1 MLNITL
7 ACIGKLKET
16 YLRDGVTEYVKRLT
30 PYCKLNILELE
41 ESRIPDAPSDSQIA
55 SALAEEGKRILSKIP
70 STAHVIA
77 LCIEGSIISS
87 EDFGQYLN
95 KITVN
100 GSSHIVLVIG
110 GSWGLSPEVKKRAD
124 FKLSLSRMT
133 FTHQIA
139 RMLILEQLYRAFQI
153 NHKGKYHK

>member
-41 ESRIPDAPSDSQIA
+41 ESRMPDAPSDSQIA

-77 LCIEGSIISS
+77 LCIEGSVISS

-110 GSWGLSPEVKKRAD
+110 GFWGLSPEVKKRAD

>member
-41 ESRIPDAPSDSQIA
+41 ESRMPDTPSDSQIA
-55 SALAEEGKRILSKIP
+55 SVLADEGKRILSKIP
-70 STAHVIA
+70 ATAHVIA
-77 LCIEGSIISS
+77 LCIEGSMISS
-87 EDFGQYLN
+87 EDFGQYLD

-100 GSSHIVLVIG
+100 GNSHIVLVIG

-124 FKLSLSRMT
+124 FKLSLSCMT

>member
-16 YLRDGVTEYVKRLT
+16 YLRDSVTEYVKRLT

>member
-41 ESRIPDAPSDSQIA
+41 ESRMPDTPSDSQIA
-55 SALAEEGKRILSKIP
+55 SVLADEGKRILSKIP
-70 STAHVIA
+70 ATAHVIA
-77 LCIEGSIISS
+77 LCIEGSMISS
-87 EDFGQYLN
+87 EDFGQYLD

-100 GSSHIVLVIG
+100 GNSHIVLVIG

>member
-41 ESRIPDAPSDSQIA
+41 ESRMPDAPSDSQIA

>member
-7 ACIGKLKET
+7 ACIGKLKES

-41 ESRIPDAPSDSQIA
+41 ESRMPDAPSDSQIA
-55 SALAEEGKRILSKIP
+55 SVLAEEGKRILSKIP
-70 STAHVIA
+70 ATAHVIA
-77 LCIEGSIISS
+77 LCIEGSMIFS

-95 KITVN
+95 KIT
-100 GSSHIVLVIG
+100 
-110 GSWGLSPEVKKRAD
+110 KRAD

>member
-7 ACIGKLKET
+7 ACIGKLKES

-41 ESRIPDAPSDSQIA
+41 ESRMPDAPSDSQIA
-55 SALAEEGKRILSKIP
+55 SVLAEEGKRILSKIP
-70 STAHVIA
+70 ATAHVIA
-77 LCIEGSIISS
+77 LCIEGSMIFS

-95 KITVN
+95 KI
-100 GSSHIVLVIG
+100 
-110 GSWGLSPEVKKRAD
+110 KKRAD